1 MFLDPLRNVT
11 SSTLIDGLITLCRTH
26 SERGFFQA
34 LGMKLGIKAWID
46 DFKKRQMTKFTDS
59 NVIVTK
65 KPTMKSTIEKV
76 S

>member
-11 SSTLIDGLITLCRTH
+11 SSTLIDGLITLCRTN
-26 SERGFFQA
+26 SERAFFQA

-46 DFKKRQMTKFTDS
+46 DFKEMQTTRFTGS
-59 NVIVTK
+59 GIIVTK
-65 KPTMKSTIEKV
+65 KSTMKSTIKKV

>member
-11 SSTLIDGLITLCRTH
+11 SSALIDGLITLCRTH

-46 DFKKRQMTKFTDS
+46 DFKEMQVTKFTNS
-59 NVIVTK
+59 NAIVTK

>member
-11 SSTLIDGLITLCRTH
+11 SSTSIDGLITLCRTN
-26 SERGFFQA
+26 SERGFFQS

-46 DFKKRQMTKFTDS
+46 DFKEMQTTKFTDS
-59 NVIVTK
+59 GIIVTK
-65 KPTMKSTIEKV
+65 KSTMKSTIQKV